1 MRKLPR
7 SSRRFHGQRAK
18 QRETTLVSLP
28 RYDTQADFDGFH
40 PEEAGDDFREQNKM
54 VERFAQDIQHPG
66 LLIQFVTVHRG
77 HFATWLAGRE
87 ITSELRAQYLA
98 NLGREHY
105 EAKQE

>member
-1 MRKLPR
+1 MRKFSR
-7 SSRRFHGQRAK
+7 SNRHFHGKRAK

-40 PEEAGDDFREQNKM
+40 PEEAGNDFREQNKM
-54 VERFAQDIQHPG
+54 VERFAQDIQNPG
-66 LLIQFVTVHRG
+66 LLIQFVTMHTD

-87 ITSELRAQYLA
+87 ITSELRAQYLVD
-98 NLGREHY
+98 LGREHY

>member
-7 SSRRFHGQRAK
+7 SSRQFHGQRAK
-18 QRETTLVSLP
+18 QRETTVVALP

-54 VERFAQDIQHPG
+54 VERFVQDIQHPG
-66 LLIQFVTVHRG
+66 LLIQFVTVHRE

-98 NLGREHY
+98 DLGREHY
-105 EAKQE
+105 EAKQG

>member
-1 MRKLPR
+1 MRKFPPSNR
-7 SSRRFHGQRAK
+7 QFRGQRAK
-18 QRETTLVSLP
+18 QRGTTLVSLP

-40 PEEAGDDFREQNKM
+40 PEEAGEDFREQNKI

-66 LLIQFVTVHRG
+66 LLVQFVTVHRG

-98 NLGREHY
+98 DLGREHY